1 MILPDPLVFTR
12 PLHVW
17 LGLVLFV
24 LVSLQILIGM
34 RILKLPF
41 WLHTRVIWILILVVM
56 LIHGF
61 YGFEIYFLRK

>member
-1 MILPDPLVFTR
+1 MILPDPVLFTK

-17 LGLVLFV
+17 LGIILFILVIF
-24 LVSLQILIGM
+24 QILIGT

-41 WLHTRVIWILILVVM
+41 WLHTRVIWILILSIM

-61 YGFEIYFLRK
+61 FGFEIYFLK

>member
-1 MILPDPLVFTR
+1 MILPDPNIFDR

-17 LGLVLFV
+17 LGMVLFL
-24 LVSLQILIGM
+24 LVSSQILIGT

-41 WLHTRVIWILILVVM
+41 WLHTRVIWILILAIM

-61 YGFEIYFLRK
+61 YGLEIYFLR